1 MTSSYLP
8 EDVAEYIGIWAD
20 AGLRSFDTMPGWLP
34 WFAIAVT
41 AAYTVQTL
49 DRVILANATAGAFT
63 VTLPTAVDRNG
74 QQPITIK
81 RVNSGA
87 NAVTIGSTSG
97 TIDGSATASLA
108 SQYSCK
114 TVISDGTN
122 WHVVMSF

>member
-1 MTSSYLP
+1 MTSAYLP
-8 EDVAEYIGIWAD
+8 EDLAVQVGIWSE

-34 WFAIAVT
+34 WYAIAVT
-41 AAYTVQTL
+41 AAYTVQAL

-81 RVNSGA
+81 RVNGGA

>member
-1 MTSSYLP
+1 MTSAYLP
-8 EDVAEYIGIWAD
+8 EDVAGYIGVWAD

-34 WFAIAVT
+34 WFAISVT
-41 AAYTVQTL
+41 AAYTVEAF

-81 RVNSGA
+81 RVNGGA

>member
-1 MTSSYLP
+1 MTSAYLP
-8 EDVAEYIGIWAD
+8 EDVAGYIGVWAD

-34 WFAIAVT
+34 WYAIAVT
-41 AAYTVQTL
+41 AAYTVEAF

-97 TIDGSATASLA
+97 TIDGSATVLLA

-122 WHVVMSF
+122 WHIVMSF

>member
-1 MTSSYLP
+1 MTSAYLP
-8 EDVAEYIGIWAD
+8 EDLAVQVGIWSE

-34 WFAIAVT
+34 WYAIAVT
-41 AAYTVQTL
+41 AAYTVQSL

-81 RVNSGA
+81 RVNGGA